1 MSKSLTIKAATLVAS
16 VALLGGTAL
25 LASGATGAY
34 FSDSK
39 PGTISGTIGNV
50 HVSTNGGFGANG
62 SDLVFTNLL
71 PGEPQTVSMNYTNT
85 GSGAEDIYIVFP
97 NATALSALNNLGH
110 YGQIHL
116 SANGTA
122 LFDSDNIKDGLPAN
136 CLPFHPDNDGCWPL
150 QSQYKLVSSL
160 PAGATGSVT
169 FSFNYAGK
177 LSAQA
182 PAGAPAPAWNS
193 YPVAGQTTS
202 NGADG
207 TGSGLPYKIV
217 ATQHGITP
225 GQ

>member
-39 PGTISGTIGNV
+39 PGTISGTVGNV
-50 HVSTNGGFGANG
+50 HVSTNGGFGATG

-71 PGEPQTVSMNYTNT
+71 PGEAQTVSMNYTNT

-97 NATALSALNNLGH
+97 NATALSALNNLGT
-110 YGQIHL
+110 YGEAHL

-122 LFDSDNIKDGLPAN
+122 LFDSANLNDRVSTCGPLLPS
-136 CLPFHPDNDGCWPL
+136 GCWPL
-150 QSQYKLVSSL
+150 KPQYALVSNL

-182 PAGAPAPAWNS
+182 PAGAPAPVWNS
-193 YPVAGQTTS
+193 YPVTGQTTS
-202 NGADG
+202 NDADG
-207 TGSGLPYKIV
+207 SGSGLPYKIV